1 MKYANGDFPGTSS
14 DDIKVLYKR
23 FNDKDYKGAV
33 EEADKIMKSDYVS
46 LDAHMVASAAYKELN
61 DDAAAKLHHDIAA
74 GLLKSIMSPGTGVS
88 VDSPYTVI
96 SVDEEYSFM
105 RAMGYQPHT
114 QAYLH
119 NGDKSFDKMVMVDTK
134 DNSEVT
140 VYFDVTI
147 SDKKMFKGLK

>member
-1 MKYANGDFPGTSS
+1 
-14 DDIKVLYKR
+14 
-23 FNDKDYKGAV
+23 
-33 EEADKIMKSDYVS
+33 
-46 LDAHMVASAAYKELN
+46 
-61 DDAAAKLHHDIAA
+61 
-74 GLLKSIMSPGTGVS
+74 
-88 VDSPYTVI
+88 
-96 SVDEEYSFM
+96 
-105 RAMGYQPHT
+105 MGYRPHT